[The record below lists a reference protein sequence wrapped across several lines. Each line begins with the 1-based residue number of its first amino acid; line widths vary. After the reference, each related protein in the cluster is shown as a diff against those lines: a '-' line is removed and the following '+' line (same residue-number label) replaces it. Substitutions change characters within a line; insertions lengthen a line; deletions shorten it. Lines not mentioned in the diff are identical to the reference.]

1 MNYKLK
7 KKENEHTAEKS
18 AKKMAG
24 QETWKLMVWKKTAS
38 SYAGE
43 RAESSKGRTYQ
54 ELIKEA

>member
-1 MNYKLK
+1 MLV
-7 KKENEHTAEKS
+7 
-18 AKKMAG
+18 G

-43 RAESSKGRTYQ
+43 RAEFSKGRNNQ